1 MQENMLEI
9 NNNKFIRNID
19 TLKAL
24 KYGYMDISLHKE
36 SLNETFL
43 TKYLDDFSSIE
54 YPQLYDTYQEIEQ
67 LKRLQKKVI
76 SSPKLKTMMKFFRD
90 CDEDIHKVFE
100 KEFKVIG
107 VKYNGDFLQNIQ
119 DELGGLVLRLKNHY
133 SRPRPFQFAYY
144 GEQNFHPFPTL
155 SGNSPSYPS
164 GHACQ
169 SHFLMEVMAHRN
181 PSKRKSLRAL
191 AKKIADTRIA
201 MGIHYPS
208 DNDFGKKIAM
218 TLKDYPEV
226 RDRYFKRIK

>member
-1 MQENMLEI
+1 MQENTLEI
-9 NNNKFIRNID
+9 NNNEFIRNID
-19 TLKAL
+19 TLKVL
-24 KYGYMDISLHKE
+24 KYGYMDLSLHKE
-36 SLNETFL
+36 SLNETFF
-43 TKYLDDFSSIE
+43 TKYFNDFSNIE
-54 YPQLYDTYQEIEQ
+54 YPQVDKTYQEIEQ

-76 SSPKLKTMMKFFRD
+76 SSPNFKKNIKFFRD

-107 VKYNGDFLQNIQ
+107 VRYNGDFLQNIQ
-119 DELGGLVLRLKNHY
+119 DELGALVLRLKSHY

-144 GEQNFHPFPTL
+144 GEQNFHPFHTI

-181 PSKRKSLRAL
+181 PNKRKSLRAL
-191 AKKIADTRIA
+191 AKKISDTRIA

-208 DNDFGKKIAM
+208 DNNFGKKIAM
-218 TLKDYPEV
+218 TLIHYPEV
-226 RDRYFKRIK
+226 RDRYLKRIK